1 MTLTHKLTSSVSQ
14 KGTLTFLLTELEIL
28 NVTSRSSWSMP
39 LPLMVFESIKERGC
53 DYKEMFGAR
62 CEEHKSAALCEVH
75 QEGYLSAPEE
85 PTVISSYSKFQISN
99 CTLRNNKT
107 QLLTLMHQQGGG
119 EGYPRFTSQKKIAT
133 SQDWS
138 QLSSPILICLV
149 PLPSVGT
156 GRLHFICCTAKG
168 RRTWCTFNGE
178 HDRNV

>member
-1 MTLTHKLTSSVSQ
+1 
-14 KGTLTFLLTELEIL
+14 
-28 NVTSRSSWSMP
+28 MP

-75 QEGYLSAPEE
+75 QEGYLSALEE
-85 PTVISSYSKFQISN
+85 PTVISSYSKFQI
-99 CTLRNNKT
+99 LRNNKT
-107 QLLTLMHQQGGG
+107 RLLTLMNQKGG

-133 SQDWS
+133 SQDCA